1 MSGLIKYYIKEI
13 RQKIWGSFKKR
24 KLVKEKGC
32 TFQRKS
38 KVRFFD
44 SIFEGKNVIIHGA
57 HINGCE
63 IGYASY
69 VAHDT
74 ILNNTKI
81 GKYCSIG
88 PGVRIMGG
96 EHPTRKFV
104 STYPA
109 FYTINP
115 VLNVSYASQ
124 KMFPENR
131 FVSDGFFVEV
141 GNDVWIGSD
150 VLIRQGVKIADG
162 TIVAAGAVVT
172 ENTEPYSIVGGVPAK
187 LIKYRFDAEDISFLM
202 NLQWWY
208 KGGGWIE
215 EYAKYF
221 DDIKNLRK
229 ALGD

>member
-1 MSGLIKYYIKEI
+1 MSRLIDYYIKEI
-13 RQKIWGSFKKR
+13 RQKIVGIFIKR
-24 KLVKEKGC
+24 KLIKEKGC
-32 TFQRKS
+32 TFWRKS

-44 SIFEGKNVIIHGA
+44 SVFEGKNVIIHGA

-69 VAHDT
+69 VAHDS

-81 GKYCSIG
+81 GRYCSIG

-96 EHPTRKFV
+96 EHPTSKFV

-115 VLNVSYASQ
+115 TLNVSYASH
-124 KMFPENR
+124 KMFQENR
-131 FVSDGFFVEV
+131 YASDGFFVEI

-162 TIVAAGAVVT
+162 TIVAAGAVLVEDT
-172 ENTEPYSIVGGVPAK
+172 VP
-187 LIKYRFDAEDISFLM
+187 FSV
-202 NLQWWY
+202 W
-208 KGGGWIE
+208 GGGASKIN
-215 EYAKYF
+215 K
-221 DDIKNLRK
+221 I
-229 ALGD
+229 

>member
-1 MSGLIKYYIKEI
+1 
-13 RQKIWGSFKKR
+13 
-24 KLVKEKGC
+24 
-32 TFQRKS
+32 
-38 KVRFFD
+38 
-44 SIFEGKNVIIHGA
+44 
-57 HINGCE
+57 
-63 IGYASY
+63 
-69 VAHDT
+69 
-74 ILNNTKI
+74 
-81 GKYCSIG
+81 
-88 PGVRIMGG
+88 
-96 EHPTRKFV
+96 
-104 STYPA
+104 
-109 FYTINP
+109 
-115 VLNVSYASQ
+115 
-124 KMFPENR
+124 MFPENR

-202 NLQWWY
+202 NLQWWN